1 MGYSNKDSKILWESY
16 LLNEVNWEK
25 DFPDVQ
31 KSCYTPE
38 EVANAL
44 NAELERLKAKGD
56 DREKRDVQFPII
68 TKKTIEK
75 SINKETNKIDIEA
88 FKKQIMAFPEDIFSV
103 GKKSE
108 NTVDDNIATVN
119 TGIPA
124 LRAVLYDEK
133 TNKFFVINTCP
144 GAGNCILN
152 CYAREGFYI
161 MNDGK
166 NLKLIRRLQLMMNHP
181 EKYVAIAYGELLGF
195 AGKNNALDK
204 KLMIRWNDAGDFF
217 SEKYIQIAI
226 DVTKK
231 LLDKGMDVESYAYT
245 KTADMYK
252 KGLEAGMVMNF
263 STGASH
269 SEFLKMDMKNTKV
282 SVVYPENLFKKTI
295 FKTKDNGRHY
305 DKPIGEKPI
314 FKSEQS
320 KQQLK
325 QNIVD
330 YYNNIES
337 SQLNWIKGILTLE
350 NLKYTDELQQLPYND
365 NKVKYHAIVL
375 PDVDSDRPSQR
386 KDVGITVLLEH

>member
-1 MGYSNKDSKILWESY
+1 MGYSNKDSKMLWESY

-31 KSCYTPE
+31 KSCYTAE
-38 EVANAL
+38 EVANSL
-44 NAELERLKAKGD
+44 NAELERLKTKGD

-68 TKKTIEK
+68 SKGNIEK
-75 SINKETNKIDIEA
+75 TINKETNQIDIEA
-88 FKKQIMAFPEDIFSV
+88 FKKEIIAFPKDIFSV

-108 NTVDDNIATVN
+108 NTVEDNIATVN

-124 LRAVLYDEK
+124 LRAVLFDEK

-144 GAGNCILN
+144 GAGTCILN

-181 EKYVAIAYGELLGF
+181 EKYAAIAYGELLGF
-195 AGKNNALDK
+195 AGKHNALGQ

-217 SEKYIQIAI
+217 SDKYMQIAI

-231 LLDKGMDVESYAYT
+231 LLDTNMDVESYAYT

-263 STGASH
+263 STGASQ

-282 SVVYPENLFKKTI
+282 SVIYPEKLFKKTI
-295 FKTKDNGRHY
+295 FKTKGLHY
-305 DKPIGEKPI
+305 DKPKGEKPI
-314 FKSEQS
+314 FKSEES

-337 SQLNWIKGILTLE
+337 SQLSWIKGLISLD
-350 NLKYTDELQQLPYND
+350 NLKYTDELQQLPYD
-365 NKVKYHAIVL
+365 GNKVKYHAIVL
-375 PDVDSDRPSQR
+375 PGDSDRPSQR
-386 KDVGITVLLEH
+386 RDVGITVLLEH